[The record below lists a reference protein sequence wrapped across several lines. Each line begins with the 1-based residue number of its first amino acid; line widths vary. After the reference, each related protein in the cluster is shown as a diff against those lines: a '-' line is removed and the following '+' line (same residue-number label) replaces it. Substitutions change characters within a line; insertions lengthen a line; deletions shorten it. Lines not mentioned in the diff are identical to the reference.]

1 MMAQMADA
9 AVKGDAE
16 LARSLDAT
24 LSGLHQTLFLES
36 NPIPA
41 GGRCPIWIEFSRD
54 SATVDGFV
62 QQHHDE
68 VIAAMQQAGVLT

>member
-1 MMAQMADA
+1 MADA

-36 NPIPA
+36 NPIPVKWA
-41 GGRCPIWIEFSRD
+41 LSYLDRIPRD

-62 QQHHDE
+62 SQHHDE